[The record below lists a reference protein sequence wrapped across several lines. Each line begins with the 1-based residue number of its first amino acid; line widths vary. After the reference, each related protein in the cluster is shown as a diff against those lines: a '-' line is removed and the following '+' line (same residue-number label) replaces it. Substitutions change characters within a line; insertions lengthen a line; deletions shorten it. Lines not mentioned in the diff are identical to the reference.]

1 MPTWQ
6 SYTEIASEHAPLARH
21 MRAEKQAVQEPSPSS
36 RSRLHSRIAVV
47 INTIVGGALG
57 AAFGVFGNVLLW
69 LLCGLLLGALLGL
82 ANEAVFHRSR
92 RLARWYK
99 LRTVILV
106 LVESLLALYVVVPAV
121 GVYDATHPARVAVV
135 GSPAD
140 VGLPYEDVVMAAA
153 GGVTLRGWYIPSEN
167 GAAIIAIHG
176 ADGNRNQ
183 LVGHAQFLAQAG
195 YGVLLYDLRAHGE
208 SDGTLFPMTDDSQD
222 VAPAVAYLQGR
233 KEIDPE
239 RIGAVGLSLGAE
251 VILEAAARDP
261 ALKALVVD
269 GVSTNRME
277 DLLPLPPEYR
287 IMYLA
292 APMWWLGDR
301 MAELMSGVPARPLIV
316 LVEEI
321 APRPILFISSGDVP
335 EPFMNRRL
343 AERAGPGAQ
352 LWELPDTGHVGGI
365 FAHPE
370 EYGQRMVSFFDAALP
385 AGD

>member
-1 MPTWQ
+1 V
-6 SYTEIASEHAPLARH
+6 I
-21 MRAEKQAVQEPSPSS
+21 
-36 RSRLHSRIAVV
+36 
-47 INTIVGGALG
+47 INTIVGGAFG
-57 AAFGVFGNVLLW
+57 AAFGIFGNVLLW
-69 LLCGLLLGALLGL
+69 LLGGLLLGAVLGL
-82 ANEAVFHRSR
+82 ATEALFHRSH

-106 LVESLLALYVVVPAV
+106 LVESTLALYVIVPAI
-121 GVYDATHPARVAVV
+121 GVYDAAHPARVAVK

-140 VGLPYEDVVMAAA
+140 SGLPYEDVVMSASD
-153 GGVTLRGWYIPSEN
+153 GVTLRGWYIPSQN
-167 GAAIIAIHG
+167 GAAIIALHG
-176 ADGNRNQ
+176 AGGNRNQ
-183 LVGHAQFLAQAG
+183 LVRHAQFLAQAG
-195 YGVLLYDLRAHGE
+195 YGVLLFDLRAHGE

-222 VAPAVAYLQGR
+222 VAPAVAYLQDR

-261 ALKALVVD
+261 NLRALVVD
-269 GVSTNRME
+269 GVSTNRVE

-301 MAELMSGVPARPLIV
+301 MAEIVSGVPARPLVV

-321 APRPILFISSGDVP
+321 APRPILFISSGDAP

-343 AERAGPGAQ
+343 VERAGNGAQ
-352 LWELPDTGHVGGI
+352 LWELPDIGHVGGI

-370 EYGQRMVSFFDAALP
+370 EYAQRVVSFFDAALLP
-385 AGD
+385 GD